1 LENVDVILD
10 VDETAEAIAFG
21 VHLEGSG
28 RLWLD
33 DVQFEKVDE
42 NVPATFRARSIP
54 RIPTNLNFDLVD
66 PE

>member
-1 LENVDVILD
+1 MRVDGPDGEMILDDMGDRAISGTRDWRMYDVILD

-33 DVQFEKVDE
+33 DVQLK
-42 NVPATFRARSIP
+42 S
-54 RIPTNLNFDLVD
+54 
-66 PE
+66 